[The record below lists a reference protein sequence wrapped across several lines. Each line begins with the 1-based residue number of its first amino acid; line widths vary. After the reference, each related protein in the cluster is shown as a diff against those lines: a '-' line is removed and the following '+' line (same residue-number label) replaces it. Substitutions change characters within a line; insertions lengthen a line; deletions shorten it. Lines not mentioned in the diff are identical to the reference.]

1 MLAPCEVLGEAEY
14 AARAR
19 RAGGGAMDD
28 VFLCRQRF
36 TASSGRG
43 CLPPLP
49 SQLRVAACARLLS
62 RGCESTHPSK
72 SACCVPGLDALS
84 LLRMP
89 LCLSDRRASTR
100 THVRVLTS
108 SVM

>member
-1 MLAPCEVLGEAEY
+1 MAGPVPSCGREGTPATGPSRSLTAAGPRAVLAPCEVLGEAEY

-43 CLPPLP
+43 CLPLLAE
-49 SQLRVAACARLLS
+49 SAAGRCMHQALITRLRVD
-62 RGCESTHPSK
+62 P
-72 SACCVPGLDALS
+72 PQ
-84 LLRMP
+84 
-89 LCLSDRRASTR
+89 
-100 THVRVLTS
+100 
-108 SVM
+108 